1 MSEEQSMSPPD
12 PPGEMSPMMTQGGM
26 SPAEL
31 ARRAVASAAPQS
43 EMSPMMA
50 EGQTVGHLY
59 TQTNEFEN
67 CVIHYLRSP
76 DGRITEAERVP
87 TGGGR
92 CGGENPIVK
101 KESAPNPLGG
111 AR

>member
-1 MSEEQSMSPPD
+1 MSNEQSVSPS
-12 PPGEMSPMMTQGGM
+12 EMSPKMAQGGM

-50 EGQTVGHLY
+50 EGNVSTVGHLY

-87 TGGGR
+87 TGGAGA
-92 CGGENPIVK
+92 GGHKPHLQKGNRP
-101 KESAPNPLGG
+101 
-111 AR
+111 